1 MDEPRRG
8 LGRALEAFAN
18 AVLERT
24 LPRIRQWLAARLGP
38 RAELASLELDGSR
51 VHLVDA
57 RIPLGPRALLHA
69 SRITFVT
76 RAEDLALGL
85 PPILLERLEGRVEMH
100 TRTALTAHVTLEGAP
115 ARASDEWIAGEIR
128 LRELVI
134 AGRAYEGAAKVW
146 LTSERF
152 GVEDARL
159 EDAGG
164 LRLRVDAGGTFEG
177 GELRTTHARAEADA
191 APVAAFVEAIAAL
204 RGADPPALPIAEGAR
219 VSGAC
224 ELAIGGA
231 LRASLRASVGA
242 EERASLEAEGRLEAG
257 ALRGEVRGAVAPSVL
272 VLDRVAIGG
281 APLEYEATLAGTLG
295 APRVE
300 ASARGSALEVRAE
313 GSEPL
318 AVTRV
323 RAKLSLDRAL
333 ALEVRARAGAGSLAA
348 SLEDGVLRLKIE
360 RAELAPLVSLVPERA
375 ARMAERLALAAGA
388 LWLDVR
394 VRGDLIEGALH
405 VEGPRASVTL
415 EPLRAS
421 RATRA
426 IEASTLRGR
435 IDPAGLPLAGPVDL
449 ELSVEHASAQGIRAS
464 GALSS
469 RALSLSLG
477 QREPAALTDV
487 RGRVSIE
494 GREARITEARASA
507 FGGELRGA
515 GTLAFDGEAARVI
528 VTELIASSLREP
540 LARWALSHR
549 REASSS
555 EDAEAA
561 RARASAPSAARGS
574 APSAAPASS
583 PPPASGRGPG
593 GGRPQPGPPPR
604 AGEGALA
611 AAGRP
616 TRSTASEEIE
626 RERDEERMRA
636 VELRDLAPGLVVS
649 GALARRGGALR
660 GELEAKTPR
669 SALAMRVVLSDEA
682 ELAGSELEG
691 ALALPDAAPL
701 FARWSISPG
710 LDAVWQL
717 AGRFEGT
724 LSAPRLELE
733 GRCHRQPVIVRGARS
748 TVELV
753 TEDVRARARATRER
767 VVWRELVAR
776 AYGGTLRSR
785 GSASF
790 EGAASARLELDD
802 ARAEALPLASGARV
816 GAYLAGALSGTL
828 DLWRARRGVTIGR
841 GRARVVDPEYPVLA
855 RAAALAERF
864 GLPLPERRGT
874 EPLSAAVRLG
884 PSGWRFSEL
893 SARVPELAVRGAVDV
908 RRDGTLDGRLVASP
922 ASSWLERSVLLAAV
936 GGLLAEVPVHLG
948 GSLSAPRLVA
958 DAWDAADSAL
968 ARSALGWPLRA
979 LLAEVAPDA
988 RARPSRAG
996 GRGHGTASL
1005 LTTDELLDR
1014 LARDP
1019 GDAELFEALLERGL
1033 RADEIAAGVAKRR

>member
-1 MDEPRRG
+1 M
-8 LGRALEAFAN
+8 GRALEAFAN

-24 LPRIRQWLAARLGP
+24 LPRIRQWLVARLGP

-100 TRTALTAHVTLEGAP
+100 TRTALTARVTLEGAP

-134 AGRAYEGAAKVW
+134 AGRAYEGAARVW

-164 LRLRVDAGGTFEG
+164 VRLRVDAGGTFEG

-272 VLDRVAIGG
+272 VLDRIAIAG
-281 APLEYEATLAGTLG
+281 APLEYEATLGGTLG
-295 APRVE
+295 SPRVE
-300 ASARGSALEVRAE
+300 ATARGSALEVRAE

-318 AVTRV
+318 AITRV
-323 RAKLSLDRAL
+323 RAKLSLDRTL

-348 SLEDGVLRLKIE
+348 SLEDGALRLKIE
-360 RAELAPLVSLVPERA
+360 RAELVPLVSLAPERA
-375 ARMAERLALAAGA
+375 ARLAERLALAAGA

-394 VRGDLIEGALH
+394 VRGDRVEGALH

-421 RATRA
+421 RAARA

-435 IDPAGLPLAGPVDL
+435 IDPVGLPIAGPIDL

-487 RGRVSIE
+487 RARVSIE

-515 GTLAFDGEAARVI
+515 GTLLFDGEAARVI
-528 VTELIASSLREP
+528 VTELIVSSLREP
-540 LARWALSHR
+540 LARWAFSR
-549 REASSS
+549 RRDASSR
-555 EDAEAA
+555 EDAGAE
-561 RARASAPSAARGS
+561 RARASASPPARG
-574 APSAAPASS
+574 
-583 PPPASGRGPG
+583 
-593 GGRPQPGPPPR
+593 
-604 AGEGALA
+604 
-611 AAGRP
+611 
-616 TRSTASEEIE
+616 E

-649 GALARRGGALR
+649 GALARRDGALR
-660 GELEAKTPR
+660 GELEARTPR
-669 SALAMRVVLSDEA
+669 SALVMRAVLSDEL

-691 ALALPDAAPL
+691 TLALSDAAPL
-701 FARWSISPG
+701 FARWSIAPG

-748 TVELV
+748 PIELV

-767 VVWRELVAR
+767 VVWSELVAR

-785 GSASF
+785 GSAAF

-884 PSGWRFSEL
+884 PGGWRFTEL

-922 ASSWLERSVLLAAV
+922 AASWLGRSVVLAAV

-948 GSLSAPRLVA
+948 GSLSAPRLHA

-988 RARPSRAG
+988 RARPSRAD